1 MQLITRGSLGQAR
14 RPSVAPF
21 FQAFGPLLFRSQAAL
36 AGSARRWRKSR
47 GAAASASFMNSWANF
62 PPDGLLSRSAE
73 GARRRDRVFTPKV
86 AFGAFVSQVLAV
98 GSACRD
104 AGMPGCRAQGGGMGA
119 LDAEGSPG
127 RAPPLRPSASCQA
140 RARLDRQTL
149 RLIPG
154 HLSWSLERRVA
165 RAQLWLGRQGQER
178 RWPDPFPALSRP
190 DPPGNQPSWP
200 QPSTQKEGLGFPC
213 LKLTGIFSL
222 ASGGLEDYA
231 TGTLHQ
237 PESILLRSLWGRLEK
252 GGLLLGDRGFCSSA
266 ALGARSRR
274 GIDAV
279 LRLHQAR
286 KVGFREGRRLGGA
299 DRLVGLEEAGAT
311 PRGVAWAGVG
321 GSARKP
327 FGETEPAPG
336 RPARLAPAGGLPW

>member
-1 MQLITRGSLGQAR
+1 MEKVTRRGGLGELYE
-14 RPSVAPF
+14 
-21 FQAFGPLLFRSQAAL
+21 LLGEFSPRWFALQECGGCPPPRSGL
-36 AGSARRWRKSR
+36 YSEGCLR
-47 GAAASASFMNSWANF
+47 GFCL
-62 PPDGLLSRSAE
+62 P
-73 GARRRDRVFTPKV
+73 GARRGQRVP
-86 AFGAFVSQVLAV
+86 G
-98 GSACRD
+98 CRD
-104 AGMPGCRAQGGGMGA
+104 AGMSCARWRHGGAGCRRIARASPPAPSQRLLPGSGTAGQADAALDPRAPQLEPGAQGSQGA
-119 LDAEGSPG
+119 ALAGTAGSRASLARPFPG
-127 RAPPLRPSASCQA
+127 
-140 RARLDRQTL
+140 
-149 RLIPG
+149 
-154 HLSWSLERRVA
+154 
-165 RAQLWLGRQGQER
+165 
-178 RWPDPFPALSRP
+178 PFPALSRP